1 MSNDPVNV
9 AVVGCGYWGPN
20 LIRNLSLCP
29 GARVVAVC
37 DPDATARQRAV
48 QVCPTAEPLEDF
60 ESVLARDDVEAVVI
74 ATPMGMHAPQALA
87 ALEAGFHVLVEKPL
101 ATRLEDAKKM
111 VALAAQRDLILMV
124 DHTFVYS
131 PPVTRIKEIM
141 DAGELGD
148 IHFIDSV
155 RINLGLIQEDANVLW
170 DLAPHDLSIVEFLI
184 QRRPQS
190 VTAFGSCHTGTGGH
204 EDVAYMGLDYG
215 EGLIVT
221 LHVNWLSPVKI
232 RHFIIGGSKK
242 SLVYNHL
249 DLAEPVKVYDSGIT
263 LAPDTDTDT
272 RRNIVVNYR
281 TGDVWSPY
289 VDQSEAL
296 KFMAADFV
304 SCVRSGQR
312 PLADGQAG
320 QHVVAILEAAQRSLK
335 AGGTR
340 VEIDADSLR

>member
-1 MSNDPVNV
+1 MANDPVRV

-29 GARVVAVC
+29 GAQVTVVC
-37 DPDATARQRAV
+37 DPDAKARERAV
-48 QVCPTAEPLEDF
+48 QVCPSAVPLDDF
-60 ESVLARDDVEAVVI
+60 HAVLARDDVDAVVI
-74 ATPMGMHAPQALA
+74 ATPMGMHAPQAMA
-87 ALEAGFHVLVEKPL
+87 ALGAGLHVLVEKPL

-111 VALAAQRDLILMV
+111 VALAAQRELILMV

-131 PPVTRIKEIM
+131 PPVTRIKEIV

-184 QRRPQS
+184 QRRPS
-190 VTAFGSCHTGTGGH
+190 GVTAFGSCHTGAGGL

-249 DLAEPVKVYDSGIT
+249 NLAEPVKVYDSGIT
-263 LAPDTDTDT
+263 VAPDTDT
-272 RRNIVVNYR
+272 RRNVVVNYR

-304 SCVRSGQR
+304 QCIRSGQR

-320 QHVVAILEAAQRSLK
+320 QHVVAILEAAGRSLE
-335 AGGTR
+335 AGGAR
-340 VEIDADSLR
+340 VEIDADDLR

>member
-1 MSNDPVNV
+1 MAKNPVRV

-20 LIRNLSLCP
+20 LIRNLALCP
-29 GARVVAVC
+29 GTQVAAIC
-37 DPDATARQRAV
+37 DPQVEARERGV
-48 QVCPTAEPLEDF
+48 QVCSTAEPLDDF
-60 ESVLARDDVEAVVI
+60 EAVLARDDIDAVVI
-74 ATPMGMHAPQALA
+74 ATPMGMHAPQAKA
-87 ALEAGFHVLVEKPL
+87 ALEAGLHVLVEKPL
-101 ATRLEDAKKM
+101 ATRLADAKEL
-111 VALAAQRDLILMV
+111 VALAAQRERILMV

-170 DLAPHDLSIVEFLI
+170 DLAPHDLSIVEFLLER
-184 QRRPQS
+184 QPHS
-190 VTAFGSCHTGTGGH
+190 VTAFGSCHTGDGGL
-204 EDVAYMGLDYG
+204 EDVAYMSLDYG

-232 RHFIIGGSKK
+232 RHFIIGGKKK

-249 DLAEPVKVYDSGIT
+249 NLAEPIKVYDSGIT
-263 LAPDTDTDT
+263 VAPDTDT
-272 RRNIVVNYR
+272 RRRAVVNYR
-281 TGDVWSPY
+281 TGDVWSPF

-304 SCVRSGQR
+304 QCIRTGQR
-312 PLADGQAG
+312 PLADGHAG
-320 QHVVAILEAAQRSLK
+320 RQVVAILEAAQRSLET
-335 AGGTR
+335 AGAR
-340 VEIDADSLR
+340 VEIDAGSLR